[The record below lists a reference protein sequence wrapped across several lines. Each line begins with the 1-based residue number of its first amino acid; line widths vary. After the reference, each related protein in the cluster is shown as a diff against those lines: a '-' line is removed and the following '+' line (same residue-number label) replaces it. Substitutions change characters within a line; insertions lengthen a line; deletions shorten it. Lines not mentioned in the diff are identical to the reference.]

1 MENRNNKKAILYMT
15 ELALLSAL
23 VVVLQ
28 LLGTFVKIG
37 PLPMSLVL
45 VPIVIGACLLGIK
58 AGAILGL
65 VFGIVTAVMGITG
78 ADGFS
83 LILFEARPFWF
94 IVLCLLKATA
104 AGFGAGVIYKALEN
118 PLGKNNKT
126 LQTVIASVSAP
137 ILLSSFSVPQSVVPA
152 PDSFLQLH
160 VQLPLQLPL
169 QKDQSLQLL
178 RPIPFRFRLQTSLL
192 YWIRFPSQLLLQCR
206 NQFCPLFSPFLQLWL
221 LQSLRTKPF
230 QHP

>member
-137 ILLSSFSVPQSVVPA
+137 ILNTGIFVLGMLVFYFDTLNALPTMFPDAFGGFNSGVKLLFLGLAGLNFVGELVVSLVLSPA
-152 PDSFLQLH
+152 IVRIVDIVKH
-160 VQLPLQLPL
+160 RI
-169 QKDQSLQLL
+169 K
-178 RPIPFRFRLQTSLL
+178 
-192 YWIRFPSQLLLQCR
+192 
-206 NQFCPLFSPFLQLWL
+206 
-221 LQSLRTKPF
+221 
-230 QHP
+230 